1 MNCIYTENLVDVVVF
16 CCLKEQKL
24 SIASNKY

>member
-1 MNCIYTENLVDVVVF
+1 MNCIYTENLVDVVVV

-24 SIASNKY
+24 SIANKY